1 MKTQRLLVV
10 LTVINL
16 GLLVF
21 LLAQTRVHIGLQGL
35 RVWTNVEGSVLRG
48 RALEIVDD
56 QGRTRAAINLHPA
69 DQTRSYPETA
79 ILRLIDQ
86 NGRPSVKLST
96 SERGG
101 ALALV
106 SDAENTYVQIVWERD
121 DSHERWTAPGDPV
134 GGASARHGPL
144 RTAAYQQPRLT
155 RCRCQKSQIGAVAR
169 PPPLEGQRGFLRPCV
184 YVAVSAPA
192 CLVRTA

>member
-10 LTVINL
+10 LTVVNL

-21 LLAQTRVHIGLQGL
+21 LLAQTRIYIGLQGV
-35 RVWTNVEGSVLRG
+35 RVWTNVDGSVLRG

-79 ILRLIDQ
+79 IFRLIDQ

-101 ALALV
+101 GLALV
-106 SDAENTYVQIVWERD
+106 SDAENTYVQLSGRGL
-121 DSHERWTAPGDPV
+121 TATKDG
-134 GGASARHGPL
+134 RHQAIP
-144 RTAAYQQPRLT
+144 
-155 RCRCQKSQIGAVAR
+155 
-169 PPPLEGQRGFLRPCV
+169 
-184 YVAVSAPA
+184 
-192 CLVRTA
+192 

>member
-21 LLAQTRVHIGLQGL
+21 LLAQTRLHIGAQGV
-35 RVWTNVEGSVLRG
+35 RVWTNIDGSVLRG

-56 QGRTRAAINLHPA
+56 QGRVRAAIGVHPA
-69 DQTRSYPETA
+69 DQAHAYPETA
-79 ILRLIDQ
+79 ILRLVDQ

-101 ALALV
+101 GLALV
-106 SDAENTYVQIVWERD
+106 SDTEGTYVQ
-121 DSHERWTAPGDPV
+121 
-134 GGASARHGPL
+134 
-144 RTAAYQQPRLT
+144 LT
-155 RCRCQKSQIGAVAR
+155 GRELAVTKDGRRQAI
-169 PPPLEGQRGFLRPCV
+169 P
-184 YVAVSAPA
+184 
-192 CLVRTA
+192 

>member
-1 MKTQRLLVV
+1 MRIGISLEGGHAPLKRGQDRQATAARLAQEGKTMKIQRLLTG

-21 LLAQTRVHIGLQGL
+21 LLAQTRLDIGPEGV
-35 RVWTNVEGSVLRG
+35 RVWTNINETVLRG
-48 RALEIVDD
+48 RALEIIDD

-69 DQTRSYPETA
+69 DQAHSYPETA

-101 ALALV
+101 GLALV
-106 SDAENTYVQIVWERD
+106 SGIGDTYVQLS
-121 DSHERWTAPGDPV
+121 SHGMTVTQDG
-134 GGASARHGPL
+134 
-144 RTAAYQQPRLT
+144 QQRVIP
-155 RCRCQKSQIGAVAR
+155 
-169 PPPLEGQRGFLRPCV
+169 
-184 YVAVSAPA
+184 
-192 CLVRTA
+192 

>member
-21 LLAQTRVHIGLQGL
+21 LLAQTRVHIGSQG
-35 RVWTNVEGSVLRG
+35 VH
-48 RALEIVDD
+48 DD

-79 ILRLIDQ
+79 IFRLIDQ

-101 ALALV
+101 GLALV
-106 SDAENTYVQIVWERD
+106 SDAENTYVQLSGRGL
-121 DSHERWTAPGDPV
+121 TATKDG
-134 GGASARHGPL
+134 RHQAIP
-144 RTAAYQQPRLT
+144 
-155 RCRCQKSQIGAVAR
+155 
-169 PPPLEGQRGFLRPCV
+169 
-184 YVAVSAPA
+184 
-192 CLVRTA
+192 